1 MFGGTELGHSPSTL
15 KTGLRLLSMWHDPT
29 QEKGTGHFSEVNN
42 HIRWQWFRQPQ
53 EAQCLSDPDERATV
67 HSLGCALES
76 QGRYKTTV
84 SQKPPQSVG
93 ILIHEKQPLLHPHL
107 PCGILF
113 SPLGL
118 KINLFPPA
126 LNVLSLKRMLIILPN
141 PKWVLFFT
149 EVKLMYKLEV
159 YNIVI
164 HSF

>member
-1 MFGGTELGHSPSTL
+1 MLDVWGHRTGSQSFHPKDWLTL
-15 KTGLRLLSMWHDPT
+15 AIYVTWSHSRKRHRALLWGQQPYTVTVVH
-29 QEKGTGHFSEVNN
+29 
-42 HIRWQWFRQPQ
+42 QPQ
-53 EAQCLSDPDERATV
+53 EAQCLSDPDERAIV
-67 HSLGCALES
+67 HSLGRALES

-126 LNVLSLKRMLIILPN
+126 LTVLSLKRMLIILPN
-141 PKWVLFFT
+141 PKWVLFFYWSK
-149 EVKLMYKLEV
+149 VDV
-159 YNIVI
+159 
-164 HSF
+164 